1 MNVGTFASGIGII
14 VFALSLYV
22 LWQIR
27 QIILLLFTA
36 VVIANAINVLVK
48 KFQGWRIKRGY
59 AIVLSLLAIAAT
71 LVSFFLL
78 IVPAFIDQF
87 KQLAKL
93 VPKGLEEA
101 IDWINTLKE
110 RLSPDLVASLPD
122 VNELSQQLQPLV
134 RQLLGGGLTFFYSSL
149 GTIVST
155 LFLLIL
161 TLMLLADPKPYRQGF
176 IRLFPSFYRRRVD
189 EILVLCDSALQGW
202 LIGIFFNMMVITIF
216 SFLGLVLLGIPSPLA
231 QALLAGILTF
241 IPNVGPA
248 ISVLVPMAI
257 ALLEAPWK
265 SLAVL
270 ILYFL
275 IQQLETNVLTP
286 LVMAQQVSLL
296 PAITLLSQLLFA
308 SGFGFLG
315 LFLALPL
322 TVVLQVWFQEVLLK
336 DILDRWDN
344 QKETLEIINNMNVEL
359 EVISGSEHNSSP
371 LDRDD

>member
-1 MNVGTFASGIGII
+1 
-14 VFALSLYV
+14 
-22 LWQIR
+22 
-27 QIILLLFTA
+27 
-36 VVIANAINVLVK
+36 
-48 KFQGWRIKRGY
+48 
-59 AIVLSLLAIAAT
+59 
-71 LVSFFLL
+71 
-78 IVPAFIDQF
+78 
-87 KQLAKL
+87 
-93 VPKGLEEA
+93 
-101 IDWINTLKE
+101 
-110 RLSPDLVASLPD
+110 
-122 VNELSQQLQPLV
+122 
-134 RQLLGGGLTFFYSSL
+134 
-149 GTIVST
+149 
-155 LFLLIL
+155 
-161 TLMLLADPKPYRQGF
+161 
-176 IRLFPSFYRRRVD
+176 
-189 EILVLCDSALQGW
+189 
-202 LIGIFFNMMVITIF
+202 MMVITIF